1 MSWHQWR
8 KFWLGSGVT
17 RFKKRSGPWTSLIS
31 RCGQLFG
38 IGCLS
43 TLLYPATTV
52 AAEQVSLFYGPFE
65 FSISVSSLER
75 FAREGTVDS
84 ELAAYAKHAKP
95 EEIAEFRQILSY
107 RLNLGVVPVSQFLY
121 SSFGEISLRFLGN
134 LIQTEAHQNGFY
146 ALRASLILA
155 AADPEGLTLLNVLKK
170 FPTRTMRI
178 NSEFALEM
186 VRGFTDLYH
195 QTQQATTLIERQF
208 DAEAKTEPAINP
220 DLAPK
225 LDQPG
230 EWKWTQETLTLDDRR
245 RQRRFVVDLYR
256 PQRPDSVSTLIISPG
271 LWASRSN
278 FAELAQ
284 HLASHG
290 FAVVVMDHPGS
301 NRQQLEAL
309 LAGRAREVVRT
320 SEFIDRPLDVSYL
333 LDELQRRTQTPVSGQ
348 GTLNLQSVGIIG
360 HSFGGYTALALA
372 GATFD
377 LASLRQEC
385 ESSQINL
392 NVGNISL
399 LLQCSAIGL
408 SPQAVNRL
416 RDPRVQAVVALN
428 PIGSQIFGPQGI
440 GQLQVPV
447 MLVSGSEDA
456 IAPALLEQIC
466 PFTWLTTPNQYLVL
480 IQKGSHTYASANT
493 NQNDPFNAP
502 ELAGPDPALAY
513 RYLNT
518 MTLAFAKNHLAAA
531 PVSASFLQASYV
543 RSISQPPLPL
553 KLVRSLDEPEVAQ
566 AMTQLCPRPTVA
578 QNP

>member
-1 MSWHQWR
+1 
-8 KFWLGSGVT
+8 
-17 RFKKRSGPWTSLIS
+17 LIS
-31 RCGQLFG
+31 ECGQLFG

-43 TLLYPATTV
+43 ALLHPTATV
-52 AAEQVSLFYGPFE
+52 AAEEVSLVYGLLE
-65 FSISVSSLER
+65 FSISVPSLER

-84 ELAAYAKHAKP
+84 ELAVYAEYAKP
-95 EEIAEFRQILSY
+95 EEMAEFRQILND

-121 SSFGEISLRFLGN
+121 SSFGETCLRFLGN

-155 AADPEGLTLLNVLKK
+155 AADPEGLTLLTVLKK

-178 NSEFALEM
+178 NSEFALEL
-186 VRGFTDLYH
+186 VRGFTDLHH
-195 QTQQATTLIERQF
+195 QTQQATTLIEQQF
-208 DAEAKTEPAINP
+208 NAEAKTGPAINP
-220 DLAPK
+220 DQVPR

-230 EWKWTQETLTLDDRR
+230 DWKWTQETLTLDDRR
-245 RQRRFVVDLYR
+245 RQRQFTVALYR
-256 PQRPDSVSTLIISPG
+256 PQRPGLVSTLIISPG
-271 LWASRSN
+271 LGASRSS

-290 FAVVVMDHPGS
+290 FAVVVMNHPGS
-301 NRQQLEAL
+301 NQQQLEAL
-309 LAGRAREVVRT
+309 LAGRAREVVQA

-333 LDELQRRTQTPVSGQ
+333 LDELQRRTQTPASEQ

-385 ESSQINL
+385 ESNQINL

-399 LLQCSAIGL
+399 LLQCSASGL
-408 SPQAVNRL
+408 PPHTVNRL
-416 RDPRVQAVVALN
+416 HDPRVQAVVALN
-428 PIGSQIFGPQGI
+428 PIGSRIFGPQGMS
-440 GQLQVPV
+440 QLQVPV
-447 MLVSGSEDA
+447 MLIGGSEDA

-480 IQKGSHTYASANT
+480 IQKGTHTYASAIT
-493 NQNDPFNAP
+493 NRNDLFNVSG
-502 ELAGPDPALAY
+502 LASPDPALAH

-518 MTLAFAKNHLAAA
+518 MTLAFAKEYLAATS
-531 PVSASFLQASYV
+531 VSASFLQASYV
-543 RSISQPPLPL
+543 RSISQSPLPL
-553 KLVRSLDEPEVAQ
+553 KLVRSLSEPEIAQ
-566 AMTQLCPRPTVA
+566 AMTQLCPSLAVA